1 MSIAARFEACDMT
14 ISDTLLI
21 LPTFCGP
28 IAAVQAQKWIE
39 RAREQRGR
47 RLWIFQT
54 LMATRAIRAGSSEHV
69 QALNLID
76 VFFNG
81 KSAKEKI
88 VRNAWLVY
96 LDFFN
101 QPVPSG
107 EDNAKAHN
115 EKGVDFLVALL
126 EAIAKTLG
134 YDFEK
139 VQLKRGGYYPRG
151 HADENAARA
160 AIRDNLVKVLT
171 GAQPVNMA
179 VVSFPASQEAL
190 KNQQL
195 VQEAVLRTSSAN
207 KP

>member
-1 MSIAARFEACDMT
+1 MT

-21 LPTFCGP
+21 LATFCGP

-39 RAREQRGR
+39 RAREQRSR

-54 LMATRAIRAGSSEHV
+54 LMATRAIRASSSEHV

-81 KSAKEKI
+81 KSAKDKA
-88 VRNAWLVY
+88 VRNAWLIY

-101 QPVPSG
+101 QEVP
-107 EDNAKAHN
+107 DNDVSARAHN
-115 EKGVDFLVALL
+115 EKGVDFLVTLL
-126 EAIAKTLG
+126 EAIAKALG
-134 YDFEK
+134 YDFNK

-171 GAQPVNMA
+171 GVQPVQME
-179 VVSFPASQEAL
+179 VVRFPVSEEAL

-195 VQEAVLRTSSAN
+195 VQEALLKILSGDQPLKIKSES
-207 KP
+207 

>member
-1 MSIAARFEACDMT
+1 MT

-21 LPTFCGP
+21 LATLCGP

-54 LMATRAIRAGSSEHV
+54 LMATRAIRAGSNEHV

-81 KSAKEKI
+81 KSAKDKA
-88 VRNAWLVY
+88 VRDAWMVY

-101 QPVPSG
+101 QSVPTG
-107 EDNAKAHN
+107 EDNARAHN

-134 YDFEK
+134 YDFNK

-179 VVSFPASQEAL
+179 VVSFPVSEEAL

-195 VQEAVLRTSSAN
+195 VQTALLKTLSGDQPLRIKSES
-207 KP
+207 